1 MKQDTGA
8 GEFKKRGKP
17 AAQLVPIEEQRPAVF
32 GRLTG
37 SVKFMGDI
45 ISPVDAEWDANK
57 DDDEPN
63 DPAGYSLL
71 DLDTGRGRK

>member
-1 MKQDTGA
+1 
-8 GEFKKRGKP
+8 
-17 AAQLVPIEEQRPAVF
+17 
-32 GRLTG
+32 
-37 SVKFMGDI
+37 MGDI

-71 DLDTGRGRK
+71 DLDTGRVGSKSRGSIAMSIISVWKN